1 MFHRMFTCPLP
12 TIARVNGPAI
22 GGGCG
27 LVAVCDIVI
36 ASEKALFSLSEVKI
50 GLVPACISPYVIR
63 RMGDKNARE
72 YFLTGERIDAYKAAQ
87 ANLVNEV
94 AATEKLDEAVEQR
107 VKQLI
112 SSGPNALAWCKQLLQ
127 NAPAMPEPQVGD
139 YTAEV
144 IAKLRMG
151 DEGQEGMKAFFE
163 KRKPD
168 WYDREMGIESVAVYS
183 TIDRDALH
191 VRNADEAVCIGEAPP
206 NESYL
211 NIDAIIKAVKETG
224 AEAVHPGYGFL
235 AENYLF
241 AQRCEKEG
249 IVFIGPNSKAMK
261 LVGDKVASREVTD
274 KAGIPLIPG
283 VGRGRRQGYASSEI
297 KSRTQGCGGGG
308 YAGSQGGLRRSV
320 RIPGK
325 VYRKTETCGV
335 SDTGG

>member
-1 MFHRMFTCPLP
+1 
-12 TIARVNGPAI
+12 
-22 GGGCG
+22 
-27 LVAVCDIVI
+27 VAVCDIVI

-87 ANLVNEV
+87 ENLVNEV
-94 AATEKLDEAVEQR
+94 AATEKLDEAVEKR

-168 WYDREMGIESVAVYS
+168 WYED
-183 TIDRDALH
+183 
-191 VRNADEAVCIGEAPP
+191 
-206 NESYL
+206 
-211 NIDAIIKAVKETG
+211 
-224 AEAVHPGYGFL
+224 
-235 AENYLF
+235 
-241 AQRCEKEG
+241 
-249 IVFIGPNSKAMK
+249 
-261 LVGDKVASREVTD
+261 
-274 KAGIPLIPG
+274 
-283 VGRGRRQGYASSEI
+283 
-297 KSRTQGCGGGG
+297 
-308 YAGSQGGLRRSV
+308 
-320 RIPGK
+320 
-325 VYRKTETCGV
+325 
-335 SDTGG
+335 

>member
-1 MFHRMFTCPLP
+1 MADKFETIKFEIKKRVAWITLNRPEVRNAFNSVMISEISSLFKEINQRDDLRVVVLTGEGTVFCAGADLKWMGDVLNYTYEENYEDSRNLATMFHRMFTCPLP

-27 LVAVCDIVI
+27 MVAVCDIVI

-72 YFLTGERIDAYKAAQ
+72 YFLTGERIDAHRAAQ

-94 AATEKLDEAVEQR
+94 AAAEKLDEAVEKR
-107 VKQLI
+107 IKQLI

-163 KRKPD
+163 KRKPN
-168 WYDREMGIESVAVYS
+168 WYEE
-183 TIDRDALH
+183 
-191 VRNADEAVCIGEAPP
+191 
-206 NESYL
+206 
-211 NIDAIIKAVKETG
+211 
-224 AEAVHPGYGFL
+224 
-235 AENYLF
+235 
-241 AQRCEKEG
+241 
-249 IVFIGPNSKAMK
+249 
-261 LVGDKVASREVTD
+261 
-274 KAGIPLIPG
+274 
-283 VGRGRRQGYASSEI
+283 
-297 KSRTQGCGGGG
+297 
-308 YAGSQGGLRRSV
+308 
-320 RIPGK
+320 
-325 VYRKTETCGV
+325 
-335 SDTGG
+335 